1 MIQLTEIKTTHENYT
16 FMENLLETAF
26 PLQERRNSDQQ
37 RKNTDENQLFHNTL
51 ITDDVLPIGL
61 LTYWDF
67 DTFVYI
73 EHFAIDNSL
82 RDRGYGSQALE
93 RFRQKINRPIVL
105 EAEEPTD
112 EITSRR
118 IQFYQ
123 RQGFILQD
131 IPYLQP
137 PYRSKDEWFP
147 LKLMTYGEIN
157 IKQNY
162 ILIRDTI
169 YREVYEIKQGL

>member
-37 RKNTDENQLFHNTL
+37 RKNTDENQLFHNAL
-51 ITDDVLPIGL
+51 ITDDVLLIGL

-93 RFRQKINRPIVL
+93 IFFQNF
-105 EAEEPTD
+105 AFCY
-112 EITSRR
+112 S
-118 IQFYQ
+118 F
-123 RQGFILQD
+123 GN
-131 IPYLQP
+131 
-137 PYRSKDEWFP
+137 
-147 LKLMTYGEIN
+147 IN
-157 IKQNY
+157 INKSNQVGF
-162 ILIRDTI
+162 RD
-169 YREVYEIKQGL
+169 VP